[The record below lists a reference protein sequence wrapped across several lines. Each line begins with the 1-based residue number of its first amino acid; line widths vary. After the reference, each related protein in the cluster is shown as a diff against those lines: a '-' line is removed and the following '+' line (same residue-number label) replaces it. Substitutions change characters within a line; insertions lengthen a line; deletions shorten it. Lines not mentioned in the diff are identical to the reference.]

1 MSHDW
6 MCFEPDTACVCDLIR
21 RVRVDTISVGKVARA
36 SRELADRAYA
46 NGYRKGYTDGQDGQ
60 APAIELGE

>member
-1 MSHDW
+1 